1 MIHER
6 GHVSQ
11 SVREVYQHNGDK
23 YRVRGK
29 RNAGLSKMYL
39 WTDERKSSVSFS
51 PFPGLHL
58 YYCLPL
64 VSLFPVRY
72 ITHRLLHTDTGIIM

>member
-23 YRVRGK
+23 YRVRGGK
-29 RNAGLSKMYL
+29 KTRSSPKCICGLMKGN
-39 WTDERKSSVSFS
+39 RQS
-51 PFPGLHL
+51 PFLLSPGYICTTASLWLVYSQSDILHIDCYTL
-58 YYCLPL
+58 TL
-64 VSLFPVRY
+64 V
-72 ITHRLLHTDTGIIM
+72 